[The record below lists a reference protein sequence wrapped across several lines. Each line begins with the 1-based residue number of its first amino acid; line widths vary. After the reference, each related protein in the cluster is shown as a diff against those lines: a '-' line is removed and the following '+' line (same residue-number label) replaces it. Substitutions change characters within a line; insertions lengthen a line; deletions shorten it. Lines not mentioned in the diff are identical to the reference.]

1 MSAPA
6 ETIDTPGAVNAT
18 LTFMVKQ
25 DTRPYVRT
33 EALTGDPEP
42 HYVAAMAD
50 HQVPIHDAWPEADA
64 LSLDRE
70 GIACRKR
77 PVDVADF
84 YDDAEVRS
92 RYYPD
97 AIALIREVTGA
108 SRVAIFDHT
117 RRRDG
122 GGDERA
128 KQPASRVHNDYTEW
142 SGAQRVRDV
151 LGAEEAARLQGVP
164 FAQINVWRSIAGPV
178 KRSPLALLDATSL
191 DPGDLIGTDMH
202 YPDRV
207 GEIYHLAYNP
217 AQRWLYFPEI
227 GADSAILIKGFDSRL
242 DGRARYTPHGAFS
255 DPRTR
260 PGDPARESIEVR
272 TLAFFE

>member
-1 MSAPA
+1 MSASA
-6 ETIDTPGAVNAT
+6 ETVETPGAVHAT

-50 HQVPIHDAWPEADA
+50 HQVPIRDAWPEADA

-70 GIACRKR
+70 GIACRHH
-77 PVDVADF
+77 PVEVADF
-84 YDDAEVRS
+84 YDDAEVS
-92 RYYPD
+92 ARYYPD
-97 AIALIREVTGA
+97 VIALIREVTGA
-108 SRVAIFDHT
+108 SRVEIFDHT

-122 GGDERA
+122 GGDDRA
-128 KQPASRVHNDYTEW
+128 KQPASRVHNDYTDW
-142 SGAQRVRDV
+142 SGEQRVRDV

-217 AQRWLYFPEI
+217 AQRWLYFPDI
-227 GADSAILIKGFDSRL
+227 GPDSAILIKGFDSRR

-260 PGDPARESIEVR
+260 PEHPARESIEVR

>member
-25 DTRPYVRT
+25 NTRPYVRT

-42 HYVAAMAD
+42 DYVATMAD
-50 HQVPIHDAWPEADA
+50 HQVPIHDAWPETDA

-70 GIACRKR
+70 GIAWRKR
-77 PVDVADF
+77 PVDVTDF
-84 YDDAEVRS
+84 YDDGEVRAG
-92 RYYPD
+92 YYPD
-97 AIALIREVTGA
+97 VIALIREVTGA
-108 SRVAIFDHT
+108 SRVEIFDHT

-128 KQPASRVHNDYTEW
+128 KQPASRVHNDYTDW
-142 SGAQRVRDV
+142 SGEQRVRDV

-191 DPGDLIGTDMH
+191 DPSDLIGTDMH

-227 GADSAILIKGFDSRL
+227 DAESAILIKGFDSRR

-260 PGDPARESIEVR
+260 PEHPARESIEVR